1 MFHSTSGSSGTS
13 NTISAEHKKLMGV
26 NVNGGRRVGQWGSL
40 GWDTRDPELELT
52 HTMFRRIQCSAVQE
66 PAFARLYLKRLKHFI
81 QLNQQP

>member
-1 MFHSTSGSSGTS
+1 MWTLIVFHSTGSGTS

-52 HTMFRRIQCSAVQE
+52 LTHTMFTCVKYTIF
-66 PAFARLYLKRLKHFI
+66 P
-81 QLNQQP
+81 P